1 MRTMWKLIFKILGA
15 VIAVTT
21 VTGIIWKTAVYFND
35 VEHRENGMENQLEFI
50 INTQAKQGVINDSI
64 LLILGDV
71 KSDVKDLKRGQDAL
85 TNASNN
91 LREYMK
97 EHASS
102 TDELLEVLEIWEAKK
117 NNGRI
122 ASNINQK

>member
-1 MRTMWKLIFKILGA
+1 MKLILKILGA

-35 VEHRENGMENQLEFI
+35 VEHRENGMGNQLEII
-50 INTQAKQGVINDSI
+50 INAQTEQGIINDSI

-71 KSDVKDLKRGQDAL
+71 KSDVQDLKQGQATL

-97 EHASS
+97 EHAST
-102 TDELLEVLEIWEAKK
+102 TDELLEVLDIWEAKK